1 MFCELDTREWQ
12 SIHQH
17 GEMHS
22 YQEGERIFAEGDEA
36 DYIYFIDAGQI
47 AIFIEKFSTREDIQ
61 TLGAGEWLGEMA
73 LYHNNRRTAS
83 AEAVVESHLL
93 RVRKG
98 DFLALMAA
106 DAGLAR
112 KINDTLS
119 RRSEELVLREKLI
132 DLSGLRGADRH
143 IGIKGDPSLRESAMT
158 RERYESVV
166 DREMPQL
173 LPVFKDLLLNR
184 CAYSLFIGFNNGEI
198 RISTLYDPFGQEY
211 HPAARLVD
219 DVYVERHFPR
229 VAYTEKA
236 RMIRAHYQTV
246 AMSPAFAQLPNHL
259 HKGFS
264 RYFADW
270 QPVPAETVIMTLDS
284 LSLLRTI
291 PNFYVRNATIDIVKD
306 AIHLQFNCDGSHIL
320 SAEGYRRFL
329 AENL

>member
-1 MFCELDTREWQ
+1 MFCELDAQEWQ
-12 SIHQH
+12 AIRQR
-17 GEMHS
+17 GAMHW
-22 YQEGERIFAEGDEA
+22 YGAGERIFSEGDEA
-36 DYIYFIDAGQI
+36 DYIYFIDAGRVVV
-47 AIFIEKFSTREDIQ
+47 FIEKFNTREDIQ
-61 TLGAGEWLGEMA
+61 TLGAGDWLGEMA
-73 LYHNNRRTAS
+73 LYHNNIRTAS
-83 AEAVVESHLL
+83 VEAVEETRLL
-93 RVRKG
+93 RVRKEA
-98 DFLALMAA
+98 FLAQMAA

-132 DLSGLRGADRH
+132 DLSGLGGADRH

-166 DREMPQL
+166 DLQMPRL

-184 CAYSLFIGFNNGEI
+184 CAYRLFIGFNNGEI

-211 HPAARLVD
+211 HSAARLVD
-219 DVYVERHFPR
+219 EVYVERHFPR
-229 VAYTEKA
+229 VDYAEKA
-236 RMIRAHYQTV
+236 RMIRSHYQMV

-259 HKGFS
+259 HQGFS

-270 QPVPAETVIMTLDS
+270 RPVPADTVAMTLDS
-284 LSLLRTI
+284 LPQLRTI

-329 AENL
+329 RENI